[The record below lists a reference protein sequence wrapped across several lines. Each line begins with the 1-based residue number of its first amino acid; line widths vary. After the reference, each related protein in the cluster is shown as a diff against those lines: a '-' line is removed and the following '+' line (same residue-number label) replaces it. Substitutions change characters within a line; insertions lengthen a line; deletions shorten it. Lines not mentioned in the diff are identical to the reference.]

1 MDDDG
6 QSSGLLGNYAWWQ
19 LGRWSAENAQQEQ
32 DAIAKLTGSSPVPV
46 RDYNHALHVLG
57 QWRAECQRLQQV
69 NAELQAQLGA
79 AQAHETELK
88 AWGNRCAAD
97 RDLWKDKYEQQ
108 SNQTWQMSKRADR
121 FQDEIERL
129 KGGA

>member
-32 DAIAKLTGSSPVPV
+32 DVIEKLTGTAPVSV

-57 QWRAECQRLQQV
+57 QWRAESQRLQQV
-69 NAELQAQLGA
+69 NADLLAQFNA
-79 AQAHETELK
+79 AKAHEAELR
-88 AWGNRCAAD
+88 AWGDRCVAD
-97 RDLWKDKYEQQ
+97 RDRWKNIAEERRQQ
-108 SNQTWQMSKRADR
+108 TLMMGARADR
-121 FQDEIERL
+121 FEDEVNRL
-129 KGGA
+129 QGIT